1 MKTFFV
7 AYTVLKFGVPTI
19 VNAHTSEFD
28 LDTLEGIEKGYRPAW
43 TSSPWWPAVTAGT
56 PVGSLGVIGPQRMD
70 YGRVIPLVEYMS
82 RILSSVLEDT

>member
-28 LDTLEGIEKGYRPAW
+28 LDTLEGILKFQENREK
-43 TSSPWWPAVTAGT
+43 V
-56 PVGSLGVIGPQRMD
+56 
-70 YGRVIPLVEYMS
+70 YGEANIAIVFIKEVKGW
-82 RILSSVLEDT
+82 